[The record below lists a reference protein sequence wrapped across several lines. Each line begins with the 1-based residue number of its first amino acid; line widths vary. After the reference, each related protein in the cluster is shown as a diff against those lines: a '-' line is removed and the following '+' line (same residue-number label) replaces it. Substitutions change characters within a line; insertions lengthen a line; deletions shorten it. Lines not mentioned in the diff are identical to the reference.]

1 MSKTIEQ
8 QIEKSRMLITGF
20 RRNIN
25 VLSDRGVT
33 EAELNAMDVELR
45 KLVEINAECDKLREE
60 LSVKVKNMNS
70 ILNVVKDSFFNYK
83 KIIKQNYSQERWIYG
98 AQNEAYMSRS
108 AEKWVRGLCFNKLG
122 VCG

>member
-1 MSKTIEQ
+1 MSKTIEL
-8 QIEKSRMLITGF
+8 IIGKRRMVATSF

-25 VLSDRGVT
+25 VLGVT

-83 KIIKQNYSQERWIYG
+83 KIIKQNYSQERWID
-98 AQNEAYMSRS
+98 
-108 AEKWVRGLCFNKLG
+108 FG
-122 VCG
+122 VADKR

>member
-1 MSKTIEQ
+1 MFIIMSKTIEQ

-83 KIIKQNYSQERWIYG
+83 KIIKQNYSQERWID
-98 AQNEAYMSRS
+98 
-108 AEKWVRGLCFNKLG
+108 FG
-122 VCG
+122 VADKR

>member
-1 MSKTIEQ
+1 MSLCQKTIEQ

-83 KIIKQNYSQERWIYG
+83 KIIKQNYSQERWID
-98 AQNEAYMSRS
+98 
-108 AEKWVRGLCFNKLG
+108 FG
-122 VCG
+122 VADKR

>member
-33 EAELNAMDVELR
+33 EAELNAMDVEVR

-83 KIIKQNYSQERWIYG
+83 KIIKQNYSQERWID
-98 AQNEAYMSRS
+98 
-108 AEKWVRGLCFNKLG
+108 FG
-122 VCG
+122 VADKR

>member
-25 VLSDRGVT
+25 VLSYRGVT

-83 KIIKQNYSQERWIYG
+83 KIIKQNYSQERWID
-98 AQNEAYMSRS
+98 
-108 AEKWVRGLCFNKLG
+108 FG
-122 VCG
+122 VADKR

>member
-8 QIEKSRMLITGF
+8 QIVKSRMLITGF

-25 VLSDRGVT
+25 VLGVT

-70 ILNVVKDSFFNYK
+70 ILNVVKARYFNYK
-83 KIIKQNYSQERWIYG
+83 KIIKQNYSQERWID
-98 AQNEAYMSRS
+98 
-108 AEKWVRGLCFNKLG
+108 FG
-122 VCG
+122 VADKR

>member
-1 MSKTIEQ
+1 MFIIVSKTIEQ

-83 KIIKQNYSQERWIYG
+83 KIIKQNYSQERWID
-98 AQNEAYMSRS
+98 
-108 AEKWVRGLCFNKLG
+108 FG
-122 VCG
+122 VADKR

>member
-83 KIIKQNYSQERWIYG
+83 KRIKQNYSQERWID
-98 AQNEAYMSRS
+98 
-108 AEKWVRGLCFNKLG
+108 FG
-122 VCG
+122 VADKR

>member
-25 VLSDRGVT
+25 VLGVT

-83 KIIKQNYSQERWIYG
+83 KIIKQNYSQERWID
-98 AQNEAYMSRS
+98 
-108 AEKWVRGLCFNKLG
+108 FG
-122 VCG
+122 VADKR

>member
-60 LSVKVKNMNS
+60 GSVPKSVSGKNPLKFVNFKCHCKF
-70 ILNVVKDSFFNYK
+70 NVLFLIV
-83 KIIKQNYSQERWIYG
+83 
-98 AQNEAYMSRS
+98 
-108 AEKWVRGLCFNKLG
+108 L
-122 VCG
+122 

>member
-8 QIEKSRMLITGF
+8 QIVKSRMLITGF

-25 VLSDRGVT
+25 VLGVT

-83 KIIKQNYSQERWIYG
+83 KIIKQNYSQERWIDFG
-98 AQNEAYMSRS
+98 AADKR
-108 AEKWVRGLCFNKLG
+108 
-122 VCG
+122 

>member
-8 QIEKSRMLITGF
+8 QIVKSRMLITSF

-25 VLSDRGVT
+25 VLGVT

-83 KIIKQNYSQERWIYG
+83 KIIKQNYSQERWID
-98 AQNEAYMSRS
+98 
-108 AEKWVRGLCFNKLG
+108 FG
-122 VCG
+122 VADKR

>member
-8 QIEKSRMLITGF
+8 QIVKSRMLITGF

-25 VLSDRGVT
+25 VLGVT

-83 KIIKQNYSQERWIYG
+83 KIIKQNYSQERWID
-98 AQNEAYMSRS
+98 
-108 AEKWVRGLCFNKLG
+108 FG
-122 VCG
+122 VADKR